1 MIAASKQIFPP
12 HFPSYAFVS
21 FLLFVRFEEMS
32 SHKPLAIN
40 DDSQAEGQW
49 DVGGSSSLLQRT
61 TARWKQTIYQM
72 DWKQFAINNGLL
84 FTLLILSTAQLVLAK
99 KTSARLKNYPFSLA
113 QAQPVITSTLFGIL
127 YLCSL
132 AYASIQNLYFPEDS
146 TDCSSGDE
154 KSRLIDSSEKNATTE
169 EEQTWYWWTKLYFHL
184 AVVGTF
190 LSIGNILQFSGLRGD
205 YVPVKLPRLTI
216 INLINPYYRIGSC
229 SNSVATDDDPG
240 HNYNLHF
247 FVSNAILF
255 LALSWGDSCSWG
267 RPSNLG
273 A

>member
-1 MIAASKQIFPP
+1 
-12 HFPSYAFVS
+12 
-21 FLLFVRFEEMS
+21 
-32 SHKPLAIN
+32 
-40 DDSQAEGQW
+40 
-49 DVGGSSSLLQRT
+49 
-61 TARWKQTIYQM
+61 M

-127 YLCSL
+127 YLCSI
-132 AYASIQNLYFPEDS
+132 AYASIQNRFFPEDS

-154 KSRLIDSSEKNATTE
+154 NSRLIDSIEKKAIAE
-169 EEQTWYWWTKLYFHL
+169 EKQTWYWWTKLYFHL

-205 YVPVKLPRLTI
+205 YVPVKLSNLAI
-216 INLINPYYRIGSC
+216 CINLINLPYYRIGSC
-229 SNSVATDDDPG
+229 RNFVATDDNSG

-255 LALSWGDSCSWG
+255 LALSWGDRCSWG
-267 RPSNLG
+267 RPSNFG